1 MSLSLSIWVF
11 FLTKHGNMDIAHPE
25 GSVEREVERKRM
37 DFVSKILMVGSDF
50 QSTLGIAYLVTT
62 FAQVR

>member
-1 MSLSLSIWVF
+1 
-11 FLTKHGNMDIAHPE
+11 MDITHPE

-37 DFVSKILMVGSDF
+37 DFVSKILMVGSDV

>member
-1 MSLSLSIWVF
+1 
-11 FLTKHGNMDIAHPE
+11 MDITHPE
-25 GSVEREVERKRM
+25 GSIEREVERKRL